1 MNWIHIVGR
10 QNHGKT
16 TLLVELIGEL
26 SGRGFRVGT
35 VKHSSHVHELDTP
48 GKDSFRHREAG
59 ANPAAIVT
67 KDLIGVYMPRD
78 PNADFYDRLAPMFTG
93 CDLVLVEGDLQ
104 GPGLKIEVF
113 RAAVGG
119 DCLALTHPEIQAV
132 VTDDPLEVSVP
143 VLPRSDVPSVA
154 DYVLRTHTAPGQL

>member
-1 MNWIHIVGR
+1 MKWIHIVGR

-16 TLLVELIGEL
+16 ALLVELIGEL
-26 SGRGFRVGT
+26 AGRGLRVGT

-78 PNADFYDRLAPMFTG
+78 PDADFYERLAPMFTG

-104 GPGLKIEVF
+104 GRGAKIEVF

-119 DCLALTHPEIQAV
+119 DCLASSCREIQAV
-132 VTDDPLEVSVP
+132 VTDDPLELNVP
-143 VLPRSDVPSVA
+143 VLPRSDVARVA
-154 DYVLRTHTAPGQL
+154 DYVVRI